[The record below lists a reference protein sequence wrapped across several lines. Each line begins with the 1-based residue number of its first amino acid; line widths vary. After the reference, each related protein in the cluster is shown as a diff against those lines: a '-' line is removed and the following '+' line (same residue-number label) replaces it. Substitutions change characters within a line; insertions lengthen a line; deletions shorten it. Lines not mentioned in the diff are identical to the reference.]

1 VRKAGPQPGAARVHR
16 RCASSGSSSTTR
28 VMPSPETQSTSRP
41 QFEIVGALTLEGR
54 ASLADLDR
62 AVSLAHFNHLGW
74 QLGTPLLD
82 DRALCLPTRVVQQH
96 DASRRESIL
105 HDRCQTIATT
115 AGRALRAIAHNQA
128 DPVGQVRRP
137 RARTRDVVAQLHEM
151 RSRRA
156 LGQWPR
162 RLPRT
167 LGSPGACSARGA
179 NRLATPR
186 SLRPRPPL

>member
-1 VRKAGPQPGAARVHR
+1 MPRYLIASRDVLDSRCGRLARSRERLEFIEGER
-16 RCASSGSSSTTR
+16 RR
-28 VMPSPETQSTSRP
+28 NRP
-41 QFEIVGALTLEGR
+41 RHWEHSLREAR
-54 ASLADLDR
+54 ASDADLDR
-62 AVSLAHFNHLGW
+62 TVSLAHVNHSGW

-82 DRALCLPTRVVQQH
+82 DRALCFPARVVQQH